1 MPRKMNLDEPNWASK
16 KQKDIYSKKVEM
28 RPFLPEEVSLR
39 NLSNKKVVR
48 NGNTSGINKNDADM
62 ERFIDIIV
70 KKM

>member
-1 MPRKMNLDEPNWASK
+1 MPRKMNLDEPNWDSK
-16 KQKDIYSKKVEM
+16 KKKDIYSKKVEM

-62 ERFIDIIV
+62 EKFIDIIV

>member
-1 MPRKMNLDEPNWASK
+1 MNLDEPNWASK

-39 NLSNKKVVR
+39 NLSNKKVVK
-48 NGNTSGINKNDADM
+48 NGNTSGVNKNDADM